1 MGVDYSRLSDSDLER
16 ALAQAGRSSKFFQGS
31 DIGTQAMGEYN
42 AIVRELSKIT
52 PANQAWESGKAAADS
67 AVSSAQSG
75 VNAVIAGKSNI
86 DANLGLLKQNAAAA
100 TSAANGMSAD
110 IAAVRGQAGKVNDAA
125 DALLPYA
132 DKLGGLGDQLFT
144 QGSGLYDKAMDVFG
158 QGGAL
163 VRMDP
168 SAGGLASQFIN
179 YWNSL
184 SPDRYVSQAASDTQS
199 SYQNAM
205 GQAERD
211 LARRGVSPSSGA
223 YGALKRQGVMAM
235 VTALAS
241 AKQKARQ
248 MGYDLQSSQLD
259 KMVAAAE
266 RLYGMG
272 NQTAQEALAAQNAGA
287 GLQKDAAGVVQGAG
301 QLYGTAGNLF
311 GTAGQLGASQ
321 ASALT
326 SAGGLYGQA
335 ASIENQYLS
344 TLNSAYGNLSQANTS
359 AANFFSNLIGTLSR
373 GGGGGGG
380 GAKVTSS
387 SPEWVKSDTFRD
399 RSLPGDS
406 WRTTWMNTKTG
417 QQVTGDGLFNPNNG

>member
-1 MGVDYSRLSDSDLER
+1 M
-16 ALAQAGRSSKFFQGS
+16 AFQGWNTFS
-31 DIGTQAMGEYN
+31 NPMSAAWNPQASSGATGTGGGVGSSARQD
-42 AIVRELSKIT
+42 
-52 PANQAWESGKAAADS
+52 AATGAGYASS
-67 AVSSAQSG
+67 AVSAAQSG
-75 VNAVIAGKSNI
+75 VNAVLAGKSNI
-86 DANLGLLKQNAAAA
+86 DANLNLLRGNAAAA
-100 TSAANGMSAD
+100 TAAANGMGAD
-110 IAAVRGQAGKVNDAA
+110 ISAIRGQAGKVNDAA
-125 DALLPYA
+125 TALLPYA
-132 DKLGGLGDQLFT
+132 DKLGGMGDTLWGE
-144 QGSGLYDKAMDVFG
+144 GSGLYEKAMDIFG

-168 SAGGLASQFIN
+168 SAGGLAGEFIN

-184 SPDRYVSQAASDTQS
+184 SPDRFVSQAASDTQNS
-199 SYQNAM
+199 FQNAM

-223 YGALKRQGVMAM
+223 YGALKKQGTIAMA
-235 VTALAS
+235 TALAS

-266 RLYGMG
+266 KLYGMG
-272 NQTAQEALAAQNAGA
+272 NQTAQEALAAQNAGVGA
-287 GLQKDAAGVVQGAG
+287 QKGAADVVQGAG

-344 TLNSAYGNLSQANTS
+344 TLNSAYGNLSQANTA
-359 AANFFSNLIGTLSR
+359 AANFYSNLIGTLSR
-373 GGGGGGG
+373 AGGGGGGG
-380 GAKVTSS
+380 VNVIDNTNKAIAARQAANPGSSGIAQLVNGKV
-387 SPEWVKSDTFRD
+387 V
-399 RSLPGDS
+399 
-406 WRTTWMNTKTG
+406 
-417 QQVTGDGLFNPNNG
+417 VA

>member
-1 MGVDYSRLSDSDLER
+1 MAIGISAQEDASTGR
-16 ALAQAGRSSKFFQGS
+16 AYADAA
-31 DIGTQAMGEYN
+31 IG
-42 AIVRELSKIT
+42 
-52 PANQAWESGKAAADS
+52 AAAG
-67 AVSSAQSG
+67 G
-75 VNAVIAGKSNI
+75 VNAVLAGKSNI
-86 DANLGLLKQNAAAA
+86 DANLGFLRQNAAAA
-100 TSAANGMSAD
+100 TAAANGMGAD

-132 DKLGGLGDQLFT
+132 DRLSGLGDQIFT

-158 QGGAL
+158 QGGEI

-184 SPDRYVSQAASDTQS
+184 SPDRYVSQAASDTQA

-272 NQTAQEALAAQNAGA
+272 NQTANEALAAQNAGA

-344 TLNSAYGNLSQANTS
+344 TLNSAYGNLSQANT
-359 AANFFSNLIGTLSR
+359 AAASFFSNLIGTLSR
-373 GGGGGGG
+373 GGGGGG

-399 RSLPGDS
+399 NDLPGNS

>member
-1 MGVDYSRLSDSDLER
+1 MADTWKIGDSNPFSVNR
-16 ALAQAGRSSKFFQGS
+16 W
-31 DIGTQAMGEYN
+31 
-42 AIVRELSKIT
+42 VRETDASGVGATT
-52 PANQAWESGKAAADS
+52 PGIGVSAQQDAATGKGYADS
-67 AVSSAQSG
+67 AIGAAQSG
-75 VNAVIAGKSNI
+75 VNAVLAGKTNI

-100 TSAANGMSAD
+100 ASSAKGMSAD

-125 DALLPYA
+125 DSLLPYA
-132 DKLGGLGDQLFT
+132 DKLGGLGDKLFAE
-144 QGSGLYDKAMDVFG
+144 GSGLYDKAMEVFG
-158 QGGAL
+158 QGGAI

-168 SAGGLASQFIN
+168 SAGGLASQFID

-184 SPDRYVSQAASDTQS
+184 APDRYVSQAASDTQA

-272 NQTAQEALAAQNAGA
+272 NQTAQEALAAQNAGVGA
-287 GLQKDAAGVVQGAG
+287 QKDAAGVVQGAG

-321 ASALT
+321 ASELT
-326 SAGGLYGQA
+326 KAGGLYGQA
-335 ASIENQYLS
+335 ATIENQYLS
-344 TLNSAYGNLSQANTS
+344 TLNSAYGNLSQANT
-359 AANFFSNLIGTLSR
+359 AAASFLSNLIGTLSR
-373 GGGGGGG
+373 GGGGGSAKAGG
-380 GAKVTSS
+380 VNS
-387 SPEWVKSDTFRD
+387 SPQTWVKSSSDRD
-399 RSLPGDS
+399 ASLPGES
-406 WRTTWMNTKTG
+406 WSNTWMNTKTG